1 MWMNTR
7 DKSGD
12 EDDFFGAEDDFFGAI
27 DDNADVAMDETGN
40 QGV

>member
-1 MWMNTR
+1 MNTR